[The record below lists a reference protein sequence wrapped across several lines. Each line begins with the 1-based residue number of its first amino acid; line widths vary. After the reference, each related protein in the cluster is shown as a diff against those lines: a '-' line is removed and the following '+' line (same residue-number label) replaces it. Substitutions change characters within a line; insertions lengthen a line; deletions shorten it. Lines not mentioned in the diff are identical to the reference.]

1 MVSLLTNRT
10 LSLICLAVC
19 LTTLAWRLP
28 RAIAQM
34 NVTPVE
40 TCGTVTAFTAATGG
54 AAGSLALGGQTY
66 PIAPG
71 TTLIGQ
77 SVIAVGQSI
86 CLSGKLNASG
96 QLVPPS
102 SVTVNPG
109 TTVSVCGPITAYTA
123 ATDTTAGTITIGGV
137 RLVVT
142 PGVPLNGAAVGT
154 NFCLS
159 ATVNPAGQVIL
170 PSVLTTNQS
179 LAAATCGTATDFTAA
194 TAGVAGSLTLG
205 GIVFP
210 IAPGA
215 TLGGVSPVNAGASLC
230 LAPVF
235 NASNQLTAASV
246 LSTPTPG
253 GVAGCPQIPVNG
265 VVRGTSSSPAAL
277 TEPFFLTTVSRLES
291 SGFETFN
298 VNPSTFGTTPE
309 EIGAPPGDSAEGFA
323 FSLPGG
329 TYTAVS
335 CLDSVWD
342 VGFSVAGLGEVEG
355 DEVTIFR
362 QNPDGTNRT
371 VIVTLRGESNGLRV
385 MTLNPWVGFHRVD
398 GRVTSEILRENS
410 FIPVTN
416 YAGAAGSRSDRMF
429 IPFPMD
435 LAAPFNDCAQIG
447 VTIRRGNGQGTTSV
461 VVTDVLLLRNQ
472 PGSSR
477 PCGSLCASCALP
489 GLAPSRAMTPS
500 PAAALRE
507 AR

>member
-1 MVSLLTNRT
+1 MVSLSTNRT

-19 LTTLAWRLP
+19 LTVLAWRMP
-28 RAIAQM
+28 RAVAQM
-34 NVTPVE
+34 NVTPVQA
-40 TCGTVTAFTAATGG
+40 CGAVTAFTAATGS
-54 AAGSLALGGQTY
+54 AAGLLALGGQTY

-77 SVIAVGQSI
+77 SAIAVGKNI

-96 QLVPPS
+96 QLVEPS

-109 TTVSVCGPITAYTA
+109 TTVSVCGPITAYVA

-137 RLVVT
+137 TFVVT
-142 PGVPLNGAAVGT
+142 PGVPLNGAAIGT
-154 NFCLS
+154 NFCLN

-170 PSVLTTNQS
+170 PSVLTLNSNNT
-179 LAAATCGTATDFTAA
+179 AATCGTVTAFTAA
-194 TAGVAGSLTLG
+194 TAGAAGSLTLG
-205 GIVFP
+205 GVVFP

-215 TLGGVSPVNAGASLC
+215 TLGGANLLSAGASLC

-235 NASNQLTAASV
+235 NASNQLTSASV

-253 GVAGCPQIPVNG
+253 EVAGCPQITVNG
-265 VVRGTSSSPAAL
+265 VVRGTSSSPAGL
-277 TEPFFLTTVSRLES
+277 SQPFYLTTVSRLES
-291 SGFETFN
+291 SGFVTFN
-298 VNPSTFGTTPE
+298 VNPSTFGSTPE
-309 EIGAPPGDSAEGFA
+309 EIGAPPGNSAEGFA
-323 FSLPGG
+323 FSLPGS

-362 QNPDGTNRT
+362 QNPDGTNQT
-371 VIVTLRGESNGLRV
+371 VIATLRGESNGLRV
-385 MTLNPWVGFHRVD
+385 TRLNPWVGFHRSSGGV
-398 GRVTSEILRENS
+398 VSEILRENS

-416 YAGAAGSRSDRMF
+416 YAGAAGSRSDRLF

-461 VVTDVLLLRNQ
+461 VVTDALLMRNQ
-472 PGSSR
+472 PGNAR
-477 PCGSLCASCALP
+477 PCATLCTSCTLP
-489 GLAPSRAMTPS
+489 GLATSRALAASPS
-500 PAAALRE
+500 PLLRGV
-507 AR
+507 R